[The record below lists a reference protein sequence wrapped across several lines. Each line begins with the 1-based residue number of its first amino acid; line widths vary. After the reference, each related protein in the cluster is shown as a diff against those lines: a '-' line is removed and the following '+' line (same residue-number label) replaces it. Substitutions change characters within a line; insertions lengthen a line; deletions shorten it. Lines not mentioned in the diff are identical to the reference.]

1 MNIPNENMSTWLVY
15 TCGEGA
21 GLGGSSVTEKEGG
34 RLVGCAVCK
43 GRALFRIYTTAEKT
57 QRPLLGGG
65 ALGRAKREQVVL
77 QVVFSLSKCGGSR
90 GEGNPPFL
98 HVEKA

>member
-1 MNIPNENMSTWLVY
+1 MCRVSSSYMNIPNENMSTWLVY

-43 GRALFRIYTTAEKT
+43 GI
-57 QRPLLGGG
+57 
-65 ALGRAKREQVVL
+65 V
-77 QVVFSLSKCGGSR
+77 
-90 GEGNPPFL
+90 
-98 HVEKA
+98 